1 MRGFHVVVF
10 QVLSKMGKVVSLD
23 EDRWRHVLEHP
34 EMENQLD
41 RIKETV
47 VNPDEVRESVHD
59 PSVLLFYK
67 LYVETQ
73 VTEKYLLVAI
83 KTLNREGF
91 IVTAFFTDRVKK
103 GGLVWK
109 KKP

>member
-1 MRGFHVVVF
+1 
-10 QVLSKMGKVVSLD
+10 
-23 EDRWRHVLEHP
+23 
-34 EMENQLD
+34 
-41 RIKETV
+41 
-47 VNPDEVRESVHD
+47 
-59 PSVLLFYK
+59 
-67 LYVETQ
+67 VETP

-103 GGLVWK
+103 GGFVWK

>member
-1 MRGFHVVVF
+1 MVVF
-10 QVLSKMGKVVSLD
+10 KILSKMGKVVSLN

-34 EMENQLD
+34 EMKNQLG

-67 LYVETQ
+67 LYEETL
-73 VTEKYLLVAI
+73 VTEKYLIVVI

-103 GGLVWK
+103 GGVVWK

>member
-1 MRGFHVVVF
+1 MIVF
-10 QVLSKMGKVVSLD
+10 RILSKMGKVVSFN

-34 EMENQLD
+34 EMKNQLD

-47 VNPDEVRESVHD
+47 VNPDEVRESVYN

-67 LYVETQ
+67 LYEGTP
-73 VTEKYLLVAI
+73 VTEKHLLVVI